1 MGPLVHWKIGWQW
14 NEKKIIWFVPKQ
26 MMHKNPLKTIKMVE
40 ESVVV
45 LNSDLIT
52 ECKEPM
58 TGQLNCLEPS
68 AVRVSKELY
77 YWTWGAVIYSHL
89 SAEYCQR
96 LLSAGIQQW
105 SEEPYNANQYQ
116 IWAMLL
122 IWETWVCPVRLP
134 RAIPVRLPRTI
145 PVKKPGWFFH
155 VLHGANKTCS

>member
-1 MGPLVHWKIGWQW
+1 MALNRNILFSGYIKNTRHVLGPLVHWKIGWQW

-26 MMHKNPLKTIKMVE
+26 MMHKNPLKTIKMVQ

-96 LLSAGIQQW
+96 CSPWHSAV
-105 SEEPYNANQYQ
+105 
-116 IWAMLL
+116 IWGTL
-122 IWETWVCPVRLP
+122 
-134 RAIPVRLPRTI
+134 
-145 PVKKPGWFFH
+145 
-155 VLHGANKTCS
+155 